1 MGQESR
7 HSLVVSCA
15 SGSLTRLQSVGSQ
28 LGLTWGR
35 VCFQAQVA
43 VGRIQFLQGMSD
55 GGLSFCHPQRNLS
68 VRSNSQ
74 ALPTCKGRGLHEAL
88 IGCHPRL
95 YLRGF
100 SDCCSS
106 HMQNAPASQVL
117 QGSHPIIA
125 SIWAPESQHLHQSQV
140 WLRCLG
146 CSSWS
151 PAPGTQFFSV
161 CELSRLM
168 TQVISPHTQHKKVGL
183 QSMATRATPS
193 QNRRKCGGKGV
204 QWSHCPS
211 SNAHVWVCSKCPELN
226 SNVILFC
233 AFALSWSFLYKYVV
247 SFLLLLF

>member
-28 LGLTWGR
+28 LGLRWLLAGFSSSRGCQMEASASVTHSVTYWLEASHR
-35 VCFQAQVA
+35 H
-43 VGRIQFLQGMSD
+43 
-55 GGLSFCHPQRNLS
+55 HPHARGEDYTRHWLGATLDS
-68 VRSNSQ
+68 SS
-74 ALPTCKGRGLHEAL
+74 GLH
-88 IGCHPRL
+88 
-95 YLRGF
+95 
-100 SDCCSS
+100 DCCSS

-161 CELSRLM
+161 CELARLM
-168 TQVISPHTQHKKVGL
+168 TQVISPHTRHKKVGL
-183 QSMATRATPS
+183 QSMAARATPS